1 MERYIIEPQGGIR
14 IEAKKGESITIK
26 DIEGGQVADFFAEIA
41 GTHDEY
47 ISPSVTLDCNESLRI
62 GAGTILYSNLYRP
75 MFEILYDDVERH
87 DLLFPACSK
96 AMYDFFY
103 QNGEEHPNCLDNI
116 NRVLGTS
123 RNIIRPI
130 NFFMNTRIEPS
141 GKIVIEKPISKAD
154 DKVVLKVLA
163 DCIAGISACSVS
175 ESKTNSGKCT
185 AIEID
190 IDRIGDI

>member
-14 IEAKKGESITIK
+14 IDAQKWQSITIK

-41 GTHDEY
+41 GTHNEY
-47 ISPSVTLDCNESLRI
+47 LSPSVTLDCNESLHI
-62 GAGTILYSNLYRP
+62 GVGTILYSNLYRP

-103 QNGEEHPNCLDNI
+103 QNGAEHPNCLDNI
-116 NRVLGTS
+116 NRALGTS
-123 RNIIRPI
+123 RNIIQPV
-130 NFFMNTRIEPS
+130 NFFMNTRIEQD
-141 GKIVIEKPISKAD
+141 GKIVIEKPVSKAG
-154 DKVVLKVLA
+154 DKVVLKVLE
-163 DCIAGISACSVS
+163 DCIVGISACSVS
-175 ESKTNSGKCT
+175 ESDTNSGRCT
-185 AIEID
+185 AIEIS

>member
-14 IEAKKGESITIK
+14 IEAQKWQSITIK

-41 GTHDEY
+41 GTHNEY
-47 ISPSVTLDCNESLRI
+47 LSPSVTLDCNESLHI
-62 GAGTILYSNLYRP
+62 GVGTILYSNLYRP

-103 QNGEEHPNCLDNI
+103 QNGAEHPNCLDNI
-116 NRVLGTS
+116 NRALGTS
-123 RNIIRPI
+123 RNIIQPV
-130 NFFMNTRIEPS
+130 NFFMNTRIEQD
-141 GKIVIEKPISKAD
+141 GKIVIEKPVSKAG
-154 DKVVLKVLA
+154 DKVVLKVLE
-163 DCIAGISACSVS
+163 DCIVGISACSVS
-175 ESKTNSGKCT
+175 ESDTNSGKCT
-185 AIEID
+185 AIEIS